1 MTRRGEIRIAAIV
14 IIVALVFAATRHSS
28 RRASM
33 IASRLRQVHAG
44 AWHGARPGNTV
55 TVVPTIRMPVIP
67 GHDVPVPGVP
77 PRGSMPSATPSVTVT
92 DTAADASD
100 DDNDNNAADDNDDD
114 NSPAAAS
121 GGDHAVRTLVTGRQ
135 FHAAR
140 DTAAPLHVKVT
151 YGVGTLHIAP
161 ADAPWLYNVHL
172 AYDQP
177 DKEQN
182 IRFDTA
188 SRTLAIGGGS
198 QSDEIHI
205 GKHNDT
211 QDSDLRLGLARG
223 VPLDLRVEFGAGDAV
238 LQLGGLSLS
247 NLAVSTGASDA
258 TVRFDAPNPI
268 VLDRL
273 KFEVGAAGFKAINL
287 GNANARSLIV
297 EAGAGDVDLDFGGH
311 WTNDVTLDLTAA
323 LGAVHIHVPRGVV
336 LDPTGSKV
344 VIGSTEDHTGGASG
358 AGGPQTAGGPLY
370 HLRVNGTATLGSIDY
385 DRQVVNP

>member
-14 IIVALVFAATRHSS
+14 IVVALVFAVTRHNS
-28 RRASM
+28 RRHLGW
-33 IASRLRQVHAG
+33 R
-44 AWHGARPGNTV
+44 GARVGHTIA
-55 TVVPTIRMPVIP
+55 VVPTITTHDEPP
-67 GHDVPVPGVP
+67 PDVPAPKGVVPKV
-77 PRGSMPSATPSVTVT
+77 STNVSVST
-92 DTAADASD
+92 DTGAEASSD
-100 DDNDNNAADDNDDD
+100 DKDNDDNDSADDNDDD

-121 GGDHAVRTLVTGRQ
+121 AGHRGMRTVVTGRQ
-135 FHAAR
+135 IHAAR
-140 DTAAPLHVKVT
+140 DTAAPMHVKVV
-151 YGVGTLHIAP
+151 YGVGTLHVAP
-161 ADAPWLYNVHL
+161 ADAPWLYNVHM

-177 DKEQN
+177 DKEQT

-188 SRTLAIGGGS
+188 SRTLAIGGGP
-198 QSDEIHI
+198 DNDIHI
-205 GKHNDT
+205 GKRNDSD
-211 QDSDLRLGLARG
+211 DSDLRVGLARG

-273 KFEVGAAGFKAINL
+273 KFEVGAAGFKAVNL
-287 GNANARSLIV
+287 GNARAKTLIV

-323 LGAVHIHVPRGVV
+323 LGAVHVHVPRGVV
-336 LDPTGSKV
+336 LDQTGSKV
-344 VIGSTEDHTGGASG
+344 VIGSTEDHTGGESG

-370 HLRVNGTATLGSIDY
+370 HLRVNGTATLGSINY

>member
-1 MTRRGEIRIAAIV
+1 MIRRGEIRLAAVV
-14 IIVALVFAATRHSS
+14 IIVALVFAATRHN
-28 RRASM
+28 
-33 IASRLRQVHAG
+33 ASRHF
-44 AWHGARPGNTV
+44 AWHGTRMGNAIVV
-55 TVVPTIRMPVIP
+55 TPTIRM
-67 GHDVPVPGVP
+67 HVPSEHAVPAPAVP
-77 PRGSMPSATPSVTVT
+77 AKGPAPSVSTSVTVT
-92 DTAADASD
+92 DTGADASD
-100 DDNDNNAADDNDDD
+100 NDNDNDNDAADDNDDD
-114 NSPAAAS
+114 NSQAAAS
-121 GGDHAVRTLVTGRQ
+121 AGNHAMRTLITEREI
-135 FHAAR
+135 HAAR
-140 DTAAPLHVKVT
+140 DTAAPMHVRVD

-177 DKEQN
+177 DKAQT

-188 SRTLAIGGGS
+188 SRTLTIGAGS
-198 QSDEIHI
+198 DSKDIHI
-205 GKHNDT
+205 GKRNDS
-211 QDSDLRLGLARG
+211 DESDLRLGLARG

-268 VLDRL
+268 VLDHL

-287 GNANARSLIV
+287 GNAHARSLSV

-323 LGAVHIHVPRGVV
+323 LGAVHVHVPRGVV
-336 LDPTGSKV
+336 LDATGSKI
-344 VIGSTEDHTGGASG
+344 VIGSTDDNTGGAAG

-385 DRQVVNP
+385 DRQVANP

>member
-14 IIVALVFAATRHSS
+14 IIVAMVFAATRHNSK
-28 RRASM
+28 RH
-33 IASRLRQVHAG
+33 LGWHA
-44 AWHGARPGNTV
+44 ARVGHTV
-55 TVVPTIRMPVIP
+55 AVVPTITTQDEPAP
-67 GHDVPVPGVP
+67 DVPAPKTVVPKV
-77 PRGSMPSATPSVTVT
+77 STNVSVSA
-92 DTAADASD
+92 DTGAEASSND
-100 DDNDNNAADDNDDD
+100 NDNDDNDTAGDNDDD
-114 NSPAAAS
+114 NSSAAAS
-121 GGDHAVRTLVTGRQ
+121 AGKGESRTVVTGRQ
-135 FHAAR
+135 IHAAR
-140 DTAAPLHVKVT
+140 DTAAPMHVKVV
-151 YGVGTLHIAP
+151 YGVGTLHVAP
-161 ADAPWLYNVHL
+161 ADAPWLYNVRL
-172 AYDQP
+172 TYDQP
-177 DKEQN
+177 DKEQT
-182 IRFDTA
+182 IHFDTA
-188 SRTLAIGGGS
+188 SRTLAIGGGPES
-198 QSDEIHI
+198 KDIHI
-205 GKHNDT
+205 GKRNDSD
-211 QDSDLRLGLARG
+211 DSDLRVGLARG

-287 GNANARSLIV
+287 GNARARSLIV

-323 LGAVHIHVPRGVV
+323 LGAVHVHVPRGVV
-336 LDPTGSKV
+336 LDQTGSKV

-370 HLRVNGTATLGSIDY
+370 HLRVNGTATLGSINY

>member
-14 IIVALVFAATRHSS
+14 IIVALVFAATRHNS
-28 RRASM
+28 RRTIGWRS
-33 IASRLRQVHAG
+33 
-44 AWHGARPGNTV
+44 ARVGRTV
-55 TVVPTIRMPVIP
+55 AVMPTIRMRDVP
-67 GHDVPVPGVP
+67 GPGVPVPGVP
-77 PRGSMPSATPSVTVT
+77 PKISVPAVSPAVAVT
-92 DTAADASD
+92 DTGANDND
-100 DDNDNNAADDNDDD
+100 DDNDKADDNDDD
-114 NSPAAAS
+114 NSSAAAS
-121 GGDHAVRTLVTGRQ
+121 AGTHAMRTLVSGRQ
-135 FHAAR
+135 IHAGR
-140 DTAAPLHVKVT
+140 DSAAPMHVKVT
-151 YGVGTLHIAP
+151 YGVGTLHVSP
-161 ADAPWLYNVHL
+161 ADAPWLYNVRL

-177 DKEQN
+177 DKDQTV
-182 IRFDTA
+182 RFDTV
-188 SRTLAIGGGS
+188 SRTLAIGGGQES
-198 QSDEIHI
+198 NDIHI
-205 GKHNDT
+205 GKRNDSD
-211 QDSDLRLGLARG
+211 DSDLRLGLARG

-287 GNANARSLIV
+287 GNARAKSLIV

-323 LGAVHIHVPRGVV
+323 LGAVHVHVPRGVV
-336 LDPTGSKV
+336 LDQTGSKV

-385 DRQVVNP
+385 DRQVANP